1 MELFRMAERF
11 SDPLFEKV
19 GNLSIKG
26 WIAWIEF
33 FAMEE
38 ESSIYARAKEQ
49 GTNELVKCFESK
61 GGYVF

>member
-33 FAMEE
+33 FAMVAIPEPE
-38 ESSIYARAKEQ
+38 PPV
-49 GTNELVKCFESK
+49 NELVKHFESR
-61 GGYVF
+61 GAHVF

>member
-26 WIAWIEF
+26 WIAWIEYF
-33 FAMEE
+33 DMEATPE
-38 ESSIYARAKEQ
+38 PEQ
-49 GTNELVKCFESK
+49 EQPANELIKHFESR
-61 GGYVF
+61 GAHVF